1 MRRALLLLVALVPA
15 IAMAGFP
22 FEATLE
28 EMAQQAD
35 HILVGR
41 VAGVDM
47 VDGQGRPVKDPE
59 ARTGPSLDNT
69 IRLLIQVDQ
78 VLVSPAKVPESSRF
92 LGSHLHYKLGQIQE
106 AHEETRS
113 APRVLK
119 GSTLSASS
127 LASPQATDRQRPR
140 YGYTRLRTVARS
152 NNAFKP
158 KLHRYAATWQ
168 KDLAMW
174 PLRAAI
180 RLT

>member
-78 VLVSPAKVPESSRF
+78 VLVSNAAKVPDVIPVP
-92 LGSHLHYKLGQIQE
+92 LASHLHYKLGQIQE
-106 AHEETRS
+106 AHERDEEVRL
-113 APRVLK
+113 VLLK
-119 GSTLSASS
+119 GSDFVGIKPGVFLRPLTDKDTALRLHAASH
-127 LASPQATDRQRPR
+127 P
-140 YGYTRLRTVARS
+140 
-152 NNAFKP
+152 
-158 KLHRYAATWQ
+158 
-168 KDLAMW
+168 
-174 PLRAAI
+174 
-180 RLT
+180 

>member
-59 ARTGPSLDNT
+59 ARTGPSLDNS

-78 VLVSPAKVPESSRF
+78 VLVSNAAKIPDVIPVP
-92 LGSHLHYKLGQIQE
+92 LASHLHYKLGQIQE
-106 AHEETRS
+106 AHEGDEEVRL
-113 APRVLK
+113 VLLK
-119 GSTLSASS
+119 GSDFVGIKPGVFFRPLTDKDTALRLHAASH
-127 LASPQATDRQRPR
+127 P
-140 YGYTRLRTVARS
+140 
-152 NNAFKP
+152 
-158 KLHRYAATWQ
+158 
-168 KDLAMW
+168 
-174 PLRAAI
+174 
-180 RLT
+180 

>member
-1 MRRALLLLVALVPA
+1 LVALVPA

-78 VLVSPAKVPESSRF
+78 VLMSNAAKVPDVIPVP
-92 LGSHLHYKLGQIQE
+92 LASHLHYKLGQIQE
-106 AHEETRS
+106 AHE
-113 APRVLK
+113 
-119 GSTLSASS
+119 
-127 LASPQATDRQRPR
+127 
-140 YGYTRLRTVARS
+140 
-152 NNAFKP
+152 
-158 KLHRYAATWQ
+158 
-168 KDLAMW
+168 
-174 PLRAAI
+174 
-180 RLT
+180 

>member
-1 MRRALLLLVALVPA
+1 MRRVLLLLVALVPA

-78 VLVSPAKVPESSRF
+78 VLVSNAAKVPDVIPVP
-92 LGSHLHYKLGQIQE
+92 LASHLHYKLGQIQE
-106 AHEETRS
+106 AHEGDEEVRL
-113 APRVLK
+113 VLLK
-119 GSTLSASS
+119 GSDFVGIKPGVFLRPLTDKDTALRLHAASH
-127 LASPQATDRQRPR
+127 P
-140 YGYTRLRTVARS
+140 
-152 NNAFKP
+152 
-158 KLHRYAATWQ
+158 
-168 KDLAMW
+168 
-174 PLRAAI
+174 
-180 RLT
+180 